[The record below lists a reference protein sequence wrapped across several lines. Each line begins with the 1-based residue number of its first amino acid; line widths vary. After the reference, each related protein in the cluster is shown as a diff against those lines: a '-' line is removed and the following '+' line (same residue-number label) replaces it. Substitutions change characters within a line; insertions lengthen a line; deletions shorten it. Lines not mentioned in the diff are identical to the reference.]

1 MEAKMNGM
9 RKFMHNIFW
18 NENQIAFTFG
28 SDIPIV
34 TGEPPTS
41 NKQTIISSLNLQKL
55 NDFLAGHQFS
65 LSSFTEADT
74 LRPVEEEPPPP
85 QIQLR
90 ASNDD
95 LSSPIGKYLFSSG
108 EEGQAT
114 TVIGFFH
121 FVESGGTQP
130 SGTGSSSEMS
140 SMPENGKSDNDD
152 HSGMGNPAK
161 GPVPRIVNLINTRLK
176 ELKKQGVPIVAASPV
191 WLCGSTQPQVPTP
204 QGCPAI
210 PPIPVGADQSCP
222 SNPGRW
228 PITLPGLSS
237 KMQSTT
243 GKGVTVFIFDTLPH
257 QQQVAGAAQAANGN
271 NQLLQD
277 VSNNVIP
284 RSHYFKLPDNLENP
298 GLNPPKTGKD
308 IYGRLVGFE
317 MPDHGLFIAGIVRD
331 LAPGATIECMR
342 VLSDYCVG
350 DLATLTKALELIH
363 NRMSRLNPDAN
374 FAPGDLFH
382 KPVVI
387 NMSLVI
393 PPDDKEAKHLGF
405 KPKLTKLLREHLLDP
420 MNRLSELGAVF
431 TASAGNEG
439 DLRVGSK
446 AMNPKRVRPFAL
458 FPSAFA
464 YNVSPDLVP
473 RVIPVGAVR
482 RDETPASYSCYPGI
496 KGIATFGG
504 EVPDAIP
511 PKPPK
516 KPPTHGSPDC
526 KTRAVDID
534 AVVGIY
540 SSSTFPSLSIDDC
553 DPTYPAPNPPN
564 GWAYWVGTSFA
575 TPIISSV
582 LARILELNGGV
593 LASNADLLV
602 AITNAVPASPVTWT
616 NLDPNIDAAG
626 SETGHMIQ
634 VVQCRPAE
642 EDGEEEEEVDIE
654 VINVV
659 EEGKEVDIEVIDVV
673 VKE

>member
-1 MEAKMNGM
+1 MNGM
-9 RKFMHNIFW
+9 RKFMHNAFW
-18 NENQIAFTFG
+18 NENQVAFTFE

-34 TGEPPTS
+34 SGDPPNS
-41 NKQTIISSLNLQKL
+41 NKQTIINTLNLQKL
-55 NDFLAGHQFS
+55 QDFLVDNQFS
-65 LSSFTEADT
+65 LSSFTEVDT
-74 LRPVEEEPPPP
+74 LRPGKEEPPPP
-85 QIQLR
+85 PIQLR

-95 LSSPIGKYLFSSG
+95 LNSPIGKYLFSSG

-121 FVESGGTQP
+121 FAESGGMQP
-130 SGTGSSSEMS
+130 PRIGSASMSEQ
-140 SMPENGKSDNDD
+140 GKSDDDDDDD
-152 HSGMGNPAK
+152 HGGMGNPAK

-176 ELKKQGVPIVAASPV
+176 ELKGLGVPIVAATSV
-191 WLCGSTQPQVPTP
+191 WYCGSTQQEGPKP

-210 PPIPVGADQSCP
+210 PPIPVKADQSCS
-222 SNPGRW
+222 SNPGLC

-243 GKGVTVFIFDTLPH
+243 GKGVTVFIIDTLP
-257 QQQVAGAAQAANGN
+257 QQEQVAKAAIAAKGN
-271 NQLLQD
+271 NHLLQD
-277 VSNNVIP
+277 VSDNVMP
-284 RSHYFKLPDNLENP
+284 HSHYFKLPDNLENP
-298 GLNPPKTGKD
+298 GPKLPMTGKD
-308 IYGRLVGFE
+308 IYGRLVGFD

-363 NRMSRLNPDAN
+363 NRMSPRNPDAN
-374 FAPGDLFH
+374 FTQGDLYQR
-382 KPVVI
+382 PVVI

-405 KPKLTKLLREHLLDP
+405 KPKLTNLLRKHLLDP

-439 DLRVGSK
+439 DLRAGSR

-458 FPSAFA
+458 YPSAFA
-464 YNVSPDLVP
+464 YNVSPDPLP

-482 RDETPASYSCYPGI
+482 SDGSPASYSCYPGI

-516 KPPTHGSPDC
+516 KPPTLTPDC
-526 KTRAVDID
+526 RTHAEDID
-534 AVVGIY
+534 ALVGIY
-540 SSSTFPSLSIDDC
+540 SSSTYPRLSFDDC
-553 DPTYPAPNPPN
+553 DPTYPAPNPSN

-575 TPIISSV
+575 TPIISAV

-593 LASNADLLV
+593 LAPNVDLLL
-602 AITNAVPASPVTWT
+602 AITNALPASPITWT
-616 NLDPNIDAAG
+616 KLDPGIDPVG
-626 SETGHMIQ
+626 SETGRMIQ
-634 VVQCRPAE
+634 VTQCKPAE
-642 EDGEEEEEVDIE
+642 LNDDVQ
-654 VINVV
+654 
-659 EEGKEVDIEVIDVV
+659 EGQKGKKRNK
-673 VKE
+673 VKA